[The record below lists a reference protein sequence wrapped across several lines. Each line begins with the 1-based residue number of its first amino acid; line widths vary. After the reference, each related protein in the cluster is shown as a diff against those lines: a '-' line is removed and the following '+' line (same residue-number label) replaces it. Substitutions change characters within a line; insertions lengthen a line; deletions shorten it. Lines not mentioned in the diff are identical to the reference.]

1 MSIYYLLVIGSGIM
15 GQGIAYV
22 GAVTGYKTTLYDVS
36 KLALDKAQEEI
47 KKLFEVGVNSGIL
60 TTKVAEEAMGRI
72 YYSSI
77 LEGCA
82 SEANFVIE
90 AVPEDLKLKKS
101 VFEDLDW
108 YTSPRTILAT
118 NTSTLSPTKIGSFTE
133 KPDKVVAMNFF
144 NPVPKMKLV
153 EIIRGLET
161 SDETVVTV
169 REVAERMGKETV
181 VNNEFP

>member
-15 GQGIAYV
+15 GQGITFV
-22 GAVTGYKTTLYDVS
+22 GAVAGYRTTLYDVS
-36 KLALDKAQEEI
+36 KLELDKAQKEI
-47 KKLFEVGVNSGIL
+47 KKIFEVEVSSGIL
-60 TTKVAEEAMGRI
+60 TAKEAEEAMGRI

-90 AVPEDLKLKKS
+90 ALPEDLKIKKS
-101 VFEDLDW
+101 VFESLDW
-108 YTSPRTILAT
+108 YTSPKTILAT
-118 NTSTLSPTKIGSFTE
+118 NTSTLSPTEIGSFTG
-133 KPDKVVAMNFF
+133 KPDKVVAMHFD

-181 VNNEFP
+181 VKSS

>member
-1 MSIYYLLVIGSGIM
+1 MSIYYLLVIGSGNI

-22 GAVTGYKTTLYDVS
+22 GAVAGYRTTLYDVS
-36 KLALDKAQEEI
+36 NFALDNAQEEI
-47 KKLFEVGVNSGIL
+47 KKLFEVGVSRGIL
-60 TTKVAEEAMGRI
+60 TAKVADEAMGRI

-90 AVPEDLKLKKS
+90 ALPEDLKIKKS
-101 VFEDLDW
+101 VFESLDW
-108 YTSPRTILAT
+108 YTSPKTILAT
-118 NTSTLSPTKIGSFTE
+118 NKSTLSPTEIGSFTG
-133 KPDKVVAMNFF
+133 KPDRVVAMHFF
-144 NPVPKMKLV
+144 NPVPEMKLV

-169 REVAERMGKETV
+169 REVAEKMGKETV
-181 VNNEFP
+181 VKLS